1 MKNKFMLSA
10 LTVLTLHSANAFS
23 GEVLDGDAMVKM
35 LVGNTLQMDYP
46 AGTLDHRRTYHE
58 YYDPDGKIF
67 GMERRVD
74 SAGNYKHFIGTWSVK
89 DGRFCTSVL
98 GRTYDCNTYEK
109 INETTY
115 KIIGESGEMRNVKLY
130 KGKHHILN

>member
-10 LTVLTLHSANAFS
+10 LTVLTLHSANVFS

-58 YYDPDGKIF
+58 YYDPEHMI
-67 GMERRVD
+67 V
-74 SAGNYKHFIGTWSVK
+74 I
-89 DGRFCTSVL
+89 L
-98 GRTYDCNTYEK
+98 
-109 INETTY
+109 
-115 KIIGESGEMRNVKLY
+115 MRK
-130 KGKHHILN
+130 